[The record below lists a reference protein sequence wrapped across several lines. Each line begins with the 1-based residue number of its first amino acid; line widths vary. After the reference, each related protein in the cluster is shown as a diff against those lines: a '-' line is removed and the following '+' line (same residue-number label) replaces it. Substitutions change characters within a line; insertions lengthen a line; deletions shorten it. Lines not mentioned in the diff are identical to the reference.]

1 VRAEEGPA
9 RQNKPPVIAASDP
22 LLRRRAE
29 FPILAECTY
38 LISNSLGAMPARA
51 RDWLSRYADQWAH
64 KGVTAWDEWL
74 ALVDRSAGLVARI
87 LGADARDVIMQP
99 NVTTAQWILTSCVEF
114 HPRRNKVVYS
124 SLEFPTVH
132 YVWQSQTRHGA
143 RVEIVPSSDGIR
155 VDTDAMLAAIDEHTV
170 AVPISHVL
178 FRSSAIADVAPI
190 IRRAHDVGALVF
202 LDVYQSA
209 GSLPL
214 DVTALGADAVVG
226 GSLKWLCG
234 GPGAAFLWIN
244 PAAQERLR
252 PALVGWFGHR
262 QPFAFSMEVFEP
274 ADGAWGYVG
283 GTVSPAALSA
293 AQSGLEII
301 AELGVPAI
309 RERSLLLTDYVI
321 AKARERGLQ
330 VRTPLEPGWRGGHV
344 SLDFPGS
351 AQACQELL
359 ARGVLVDWRPEA
371 GIRVAPHFYNTLD
384 DIDRAFAELD
394 AIRADQR

>member
-1 VRAEEGPA
+1 MRAEDRPA

-22 LLRRRAE
+22 LLRRRSE

-87 LGADARDVIMQP
+87 LGADARHVIMQP
-99 NVTTAQWILTSCVEF
+99 NVTTSQWILTSCVNF
-114 HPRRNKVVYS
+114 RPDRNKIVYS
-124 SLEFPTVH
+124 SLEFPTIH
-132 YVWQSQTRHGA
+132 YVWQSQAQRGA
-143 RVEIVPSSDGIR
+143 RIEIVPSPDGICM
-155 VDTDAMLAAIDEHTV
+155 DTDAMLAAIDERTV
-170 AVPISHVL
+170 AVPVSHVL
-178 FRSSAIADVAPI
+178 FRSSAIADVAAI
-190 IRRAHDVGALVF
+190 IRRAHEVGALVF

-252 PALVGWFGHR
+252 PTLVGWFGHR
-262 QPFAFSMEVFEP
+262 QPFAFSMEAFEP
-274 ADGAWGYVG
+274 ADGAWGYAG

-301 AELGVPAI
+301 AEVGVPAI

-330 VRTPLEPGWRGGHV
+330 VRTPLEPGRRGGHV

-351 AQACQELL
+351 EKACQELI
-359 ARGVLVDWRPEA
+359 ARGVVVDWRPEA
-371 GIRVAPHFYNTLD
+371 GIRIAPHFYNTLD
-384 DIDRAFAELD
+384 DIDRAFEELD
-394 AIRADQR
+394 AIRAEQR